1 MGFRDIWPFFSEH
14 GGHDRAHG
22 YRMGALTTDDT
33 QDTSWEQGY
42 WLAVDAAVGDINE
55 VVDGA
60 VDPAGGLHYIAAA
73 SSAALIKTN
82 GGTSAAATHDI
93 IVPVFDVYGGAEF
106 WTRNITDTDDTQIGP
121 ISGGGSGAMTGVLI
135 GVTADGWVDDTTAT
149 MIGHAHGIDIN
160 GDFFVITRLLD
171 VNNRDSWLTGAVVD
185 KIVFRRN
192 V

>member
-14 GGHDRAHG
+14 GGHDRVHS
-22 YRMGALTTDDT
+22 YRMGALVTNDT
-33 QDTSWEQGY
+33 EDTSWSQGY
-42 WLAVDAAVGDINE
+42 WLVIDAAVGDINME
-55 VVDGA
+55 VDGA

-73 SSAALIKTN
+73 SSADLITAN
-82 GGTSAAATHDI
+82 GGTSGAATHDI
-93 IVPVFDVYGGAEF
+93 YVPVYDVYGGAEF
-106 WTRNITDTDDTQIGP
+106 WTRNVTDTNDTQIGP
-121 ISGGGSGAMTGVLI
+121 ISGGGSGAMTGVLV

-149 MIGHAHGIDIN
+149 MIGHEHGIDIN

-171 VNNRDSWLTGAVVD
+171 VNNNDTWLTGAVAD